1 MIHGVDTSFLVAL
14 EVASH
19 NEHAACRLQIRRLL
33 DAGDAFALAPQV
45 LTEFIH
51 AVTDPKRFTAPLTV
65 EQAVHRAEFWWNAG
79 EVTHV
84 FPTSE
89 CMLLFLNWMT
99 EHQLG
104 RKRVLDTMFAATL
117 QAANVVSLLTL
128 DRKDF
133 AIFEGFAFPK

>member
-1 MIHGVDTSFLVAL
+1 MIHGLDTSFLVAL

-19 NEHAACRLQIRRLL
+19 HEHSVCRLLMRRMLE
-33 DAGDAFALAPQV
+33 AGDAFALAPQV

-51 AVTDPKRFTAPLTV
+51 AVADPKRFTAPLTM
-65 EQAVHRAEFWWNAG
+65 EQALERAEVWWNAS

-84 FPTSE
+84 FPTAEST
-89 CMLLFLNWMT
+89 LLFLNWMT

-104 RKRVLDTMFAATL
+104 RKRVLDTKFAATL
-117 QAANVVSLLTL
+117 RAAKVSSLLTL

-133 AIFEGFAFPK
+133 AIFEGFTFPK